1 MIEIWE
7 PRYHDNMVLIAP
19 WKIVPDQDQKI
30 QIQKGHYKGNY
41 TLPYEDIIGCEMAP
55 VKTKRGAEVQMV
67 CVPLDKLRKEEDE
80 EEHI

>member
-41 TLPYEDIIGCEMAP
+41 TLPYEDIIGCEMTP
-55 VKTKRGAEVQMV
+55 VKTKRGTEVQMV